1 MLIEDHWEDKKVYSI
16 SFATSDDKQFNRYIV
31 LPVEFEDTKKI
42 ESLIRSK
49 FNRVKKVISI
59 AEWEEALLLK

>member
-1 MLIEDHWEDKKVYSI
+1 MAIEDHWEDKKIYSI
-16 SFATSDDKQFNRYIV
+16 SFATSDDKQFERCII

-42 ESLIRSK
+42 ESLIRLK

-59 AEWEEALLLK
+59 VEWEDALLLK